1 MFVYAAA
8 LVLVLLFLS
17 SAVKILN
24 EYERGVVF
32 RLGRVIGCKGPG
44 LILLIPAIDKMVRVD
59 LRVVAMDVP
68 AQDVITRDNV
78 TIKVSAVLYFRVID
92 PNRAI
97 VGVENYLY
105 ATSQLSQTTLR
116 SVCGQAELDE
126 LLASREKINTH
137 LQEILDKDTEP
148 WGVKVAKVEI
158 KNIDLPQE
166 MQRAIAKQAEAER
179 ERRAKVIGA
188 EGEFQAA
195 QKLSDAAKIIGENPI
210 ALQLRYLQTLR
221 EVAAENNSTT
231 IFPVP
236 IDLLTPF
243 MQLAKMVT
251 PAPRRRSDEVSSP
264 FRGGDPRPLRLRG
277 GASAGAC
284 APGRSSRVAAFHRPG
299 ADAAGAHHPSRS
311 RRGIS
316 LRGDGDPVHPCAPF
330 ARGIGSRPRRGDD
343 PGVGRR
349 REAGRRSG
357 GSRHLVR
364 GRGTDP
370 VERVEAPRRRPR
382 RGGGAGPARR
392 EPESGRTGPLPR
404 EERGAARRR
413 RGAVRDV
420 RRRRGQPGGRAAVP
434 PGGAR
439 GDGGVRADVRRRGG
453 REAARPRV

>member
-32 RLGRVIGCKGPG
+32 RLGRVIGSKGPG

-126 LLASREKINTH
+126 LLAEREKINAH

-179 ERRAKVIGA
+179 ERRAKVIGS

-221 EVAAENNSTT
+221 EVASENNSTT

-243 MQLAKMVT
+243 MQMAKMVT
-251 PAPRRRSDEVSSP
+251 P
-264 FRGGDPRPLRLRG
+264 
-277 GASAGAC
+277 
-284 APGRSSRVAAFHRPG
+284 
-299 ADAAGAHHPSRS
+299 
-311 RRGIS
+311 
-316 LRGDGDPVHPCAPF
+316 
-330 ARGIGSRPRRGDD
+330 
-343 PGVGRR
+343 
-349 REAGRRSG
+349 
-357 GSRHLVR
+357 
-364 GRGTDP
+364 
-370 VERVEAPRRRPR
+370 
-382 RGGGAGPARR
+382 
-392 EPESGRTGPLPR
+392 
-404 EERGAARRR
+404 
-413 RGAVRDV
+413 
-420 RRRRGQPGGRAAVP
+420 P
-434 PGGAR
+434 PPK
-439 GDGGVRADVRRRGG
+439 
-453 REAARPRV
+453 E